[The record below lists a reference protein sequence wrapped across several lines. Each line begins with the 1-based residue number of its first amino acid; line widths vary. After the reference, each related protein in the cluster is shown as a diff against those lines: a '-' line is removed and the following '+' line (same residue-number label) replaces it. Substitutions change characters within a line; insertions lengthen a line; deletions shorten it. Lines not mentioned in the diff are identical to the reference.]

1 MYKVLIAED
10 ELIER
15 KVLRKT
21 INKYLGEIC
30 TIAEA
35 KNGREALAL
44 FETEHPQI
52 AVLDIQM
59 PGLTGLEVA
68 ARIRKT
74 ELPCA
79 ILFLTAYDHFDY
91 ARQAITVHAMDYI
104 LKPYNEKEL
113 VASLEEA
120 IRVYDWLLANPPKSP
135 KAPAP
140 QESLAAEVDAG
151 RRTSLIREDIEGYI
165 HSHFADDLSM
175 QDVARAM
182 NYSDAYFCKLFK
194 QCFKVNFST
203 YLNEYR
209 VEKAKELLTTTRSS
223 IKDISVSCGYT
234 DSNYFA
240 RVFRRITGMTPS
252 EYRLSLTKQV

>member
-10 ELIER
+10 EMIER
-15 KVLRKT
+15 KVLCKT
-21 INKYLGEIC
+21 ISKYLGEIC
-30 TIAEA
+30 TIVEA

-44 FETEHPQI
+44 FEAEHPQV

-68 ARIRKT
+68 ARIRER

-79 ILFLTAYDHFDY
+79 ILFLSAYDHFDY
-91 ARQAITVHAMDYI
+91 ARQAIVVHATDYI

-113 VASLEEA
+113 VASVEEA
-120 IRVYDWLLANPPKSP
+120 IRVYDWLLTNPPKS
-135 KAPAP
+135 ARNPAP
-140 QESLAAEVDAG
+140 QERPASDADTS
-151 RRTSLIREDIEGYI
+151 RRTSLIRDEIEGYI
-165 HSHFADDLSM
+165 QSHFVDDLTM

-209 VEKAKELLTTTRSS
+209 VEKAKELLVGTRTS
-223 IKDISVSCGYT
+223 IKDISDSCGYT
-234 DSNYFA
+234 DSNYFT

-252 EYRLSLTKQV
+252 EYRLSMTKQE